1 MDARSMRE
9 SESDA
14 GGHTVATAYADEAR
28 EGSIGDGAKS
38 EPWHARVD
46 GTNWQAKVDGEERP
60 NGAVA

>member
-1 MDARSMRE
+1 MRE

-14 GGHTVATAYADEAR
+14 GGHTVATAYADETR

-46 GTNWQAKVDGEERP
+46 GTNWHAKAKVDGEERP
-60 NGAVA
+60 NGEVA